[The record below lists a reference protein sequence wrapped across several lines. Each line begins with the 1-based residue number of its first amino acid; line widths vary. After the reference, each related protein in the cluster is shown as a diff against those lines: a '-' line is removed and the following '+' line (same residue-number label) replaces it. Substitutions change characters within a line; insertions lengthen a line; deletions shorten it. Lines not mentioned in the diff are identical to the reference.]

1 MRHDELMLNKKESPP
16 NALGVLHYFV
26 IRKFFMVSSLHR
38 LVRLIIQN
46 VPGKIKRGKIH
57 RKGVGK
63 MFEMIRRWQGQGN
76 ASVTGGVAQA
86 ARLQTR
92 SYV

>member
-1 MRHDELMLNKKESPP
+1 MLNEKESPP

-26 IRKFFMVSSLHR
+26 IHKFFMVSSLHR

-63 MFEMIRRWQGQGN
+63 MFEMIGRWQGQ
-76 ASVTGGVAQA
+76 AVGVLMDCGDERIQF
-86 ARLQTR
+86 R
-92 SYV
+92 VHC